1 MKVLSVIAASS
12 AAVLLA
18 ASCAQEEF
26 RDYESGQ
33 DEVKVTFTAVL
44 ADEDAATKAVLGT
57 SASGKPQ
64 SMWEDG
70 DEITIHNGIKGYTF
84 VTSLETPAPKAD
96 FTYSK
101 DDFTAEDGVIAVY
114 PAGSYTADL
123 ESLTV
128 SAGIPAEQTAIAG
141 SYDPSAVVSVAY
153 TKTESLAFKNAVAM
167 LKFTLA
173 DADIHSVVFSGN
185 NSEPVAGS
193 ISIAMN
199 EDGTI
204 SAVTPKQDEDAVS
217 SVTLTPGDGDFESG
231 KTYYI
236 AVAPQT
242 FSKGF
247 NISFR
252 LIEGG
257 PLNVVKSYPNS
268 IDLAKNKIYNLG
280 ELSFDMYAGLGTGE
294 PYLKSMKFTV
304 ADNPGKILSRKFS
317 HAFSGTLSKSY
328 KLTKSDVTEEAC
340 NVSDGKVSLNLP
352 YLNNRKLVPVF
363 EVSEGSALVYEGGII
378 KSSETEVDFAKYKQI
393 RVVNGDKKEKVYN
406 IDFTNTGLPVVVI
419 NQVSGTVTTESE
431 SKYKAGSEAWYK
443 ATGTAWQPK
452 DGDWAMAE
460 DGTDNFM
467 VYNPDGTSALTDK
480 KGNPVDGPVMSS
492 TRLRGNVTQE
502 MPKKPFAVKLDSK
515 SGVLDMLPHKRWVL
529 LANWKDRTLMRNAV
543 AFGIADVFKQTFK
556 DAVNPDGTSAA
567 GMGWNP
573 SGQFVELVYNG
584 VHVGTYYLCEHIKI
598 DGNRLDI
605 NDPYDKDDAYS
616 GIPEDYGYLLESDDA
631 YDETWGFTTKCYV
644 PFLFKD
650 DEPGY
655 A

>member
-217 SVTLTPGDGDFESG
+217 SVTLTPGDGVFETG
-231 KTYYI
+231 KTYFV
-236 AVAPQT
+236 AVSPQT

-280 ELSFDMYAGLGTGE
+280 ELSFDMYAGL
-294 PYLKSMKFTV
+294 
-304 ADNPGKILSRKFS
+304 D
-317 HAFSGTLSKSY
+317 
-328 KLTKSDVTEEAC
+328 
-340 NVSDGKVSLNLP
+340 
-352 YLNNRKLVPVF
+352 
-363 EVSEGSALVYEGGII
+363 
-378 KSSETEVDFAKYKQI
+378 
-393 RVVNGDKKEKVYN
+393 
-406 IDFTNTGLPVVVI
+406 
-419 NQVSGTVTTESE
+419 
-431 SKYKAGSEAWYK
+431 
-443 ATGTAWQPK
+443 
-452 DGDWAMAE
+452 
-460 DGTDNFM
+460 
-467 VYNPDGTSALTDK
+467 
-480 KGNPVDGPVMSS
+480 
-492 TRLRGNVTQE
+492 TRR
-502 MPKKPFAVKLDSK
+502 
-515 SGVLDMLPHKRWVL
+515 
-529 LANWKDRTLMRNAV
+529 
-543 AFGIADVFKQTFK
+543 
-556 DAVNPDGTSAA
+556 
-567 GMGWNP
+567 
-573 SGQFVELVYNG
+573 
-584 VHVGTYYLCEHIKI
+584 
-598 DGNRLDI
+598 
-605 NDPYDKDDAYS
+605 
-616 GIPEDYGYLLESDDA
+616 
-631 YDETWGFTTKCYV
+631 
-644 PFLFKD
+644 
-650 DEPGY
+650 
-655 A
+655 